1 MTDRP
6 ARVFIGQAKE
16 HEGKY
21 GKYITLRLGLAT
33 VFLEPSKTPGLMNAY
48 IKEAPP
54 KEDRPSQQG
63 HHDRRADDNAR
74 EDDRIPF

>member
-16 HEGKY
+16 HEGRY

-48 IKEAPP
+48 IKENQQRTDVPAV
-54 KEDRPSQQG
+54 SQQG
-63 HHDRRADDNAR
+63 HHDRHADDG
-74 EDDRIPF
+74 IPF